1 MPCAALDLTTWGVNT
16 TNAPTANAASVRGT
30 INADKLSKPGLPAAP
45 LIPPRP

>member
-1 MPCAALDLTTWGVNT
+1 
-16 TNAPTANAASVRGT
+16 VRGT